1 MRART
6 VRITAAMGAI
16 TVADK
21 LAAAGRHIFLAA
33 LFGAGAV
40 MDSLVI
46 GVSVAELLA
55 ALFTGS
61 FLVIFIPL
69 YSGWREKE
77 GTGVAD
83 ARGLN
88 LMMML
93 LAVLGVAAAGL
104 AWGGGRVVG
113 WVGYG
118 FTAEQKVTAAS
129 LMPWLAIFLWATGAA
144 VLVTG
149 LYRVRG
155 RFLAPHLAQL
165 VDRLVV
171 LAFIVVAAPLLGI
184 RGVAMAMAAGAVVLA
199 GVLVAGAWHR
209 RGRPQARLAPR
220 SPEVKAYLILFLPLL
235 AAAVIDQSVLFT
247 DRIMATMLPAGA
259 VSALYYASVLWG
271 LPVVLL
277 CTNFCTVLFPAMA
290 RDVAAGDTAALAQS
304 LAFGLRSMLVVMLGA
319 TVLMVVLA
327 RDLTAV
333 LLMRGEFDAH
343 AAALTGGALAALSL
357 CLVFQGVGSVV
368 NMALYAAHR
377 TGIVAACGIGRVVL
391 NIIFNLLLVG
401 PLGAVGIALST
412 SLTLAAWLAIIWTP
426 FRREMATRGVPA
438 VLGSHSGLFLV
449 KTGAAAALAA
459 AATLAVTLAIP
470 GSALPERL
478 ARLAGAAFAGTT
490 IYAMGL
496 TIFRVP
502 EAMAVLRRVRGRLWP
517 GRAGL

>member
-1 MRART
+1 MRVRT
-6 VRITAAMGAI
+6 VRTTMAMGAI
-16 TVADK
+16 TVVDK
-21 LAAAGRHIFLAA
+21 FAAAGRHIILAA

-69 YSGWREKE
+69 YSGWREQE
-77 GTGVAD
+77 GTDVAD

-88 LMMML
+88 LMML
-93 LAVLGVAAAGL
+93 LLVVLGAAAAGL
-104 AWGGGRVVG
+104 AWGGGWVVG

-118 FTAEQKVTAAS
+118 FTAAQKVTAVS
-129 LMPWLAIFLWATGAA
+129 LMPWLAIFVWATGAA
-144 VLVTG
+144 ILVTG

-165 VDRLVV
+165 VERLVV

-199 GVLVAGAWHR
+199 GVLVAGAWR
-209 RGRPQARLAPR
+209 RHGWPQARMAPR
-220 SPEVKAYLILFLPLL
+220 SPEVKVYLTLFLPLL
-235 AAAVIDQSVLFT
+235 AAAAIDQSVLFT
-247 DRIMATMLPAGA
+247 DRVMATMLPAGA

-271 LPVVLL
+271 LPVALL

-290 RDVAAGDTAALAQS
+290 RDVAADDSAALARS

-319 TVLMVVLA
+319 TVLLA
-327 RDLTAV
+327 ILAHDLTAV
-333 LLMRGEFDAH
+333 LLMRGQFDAQ

-357 CLVFQGVGSVV
+357 CLVFQGVGTVV
-368 NMALYAAHR
+368 NLALYAAHR

-426 FRREMATRGVPA
+426 FRQEMAARGVPA

-449 KTGAAAALAA
+449 KTGSAAALAA
-459 AATLAVTLAIP
+459 GATLAVTAVLP
-470 GSALPERL
+470 GSGLPERL
-478 ARLAGAAFAGTT
+478 ARLAGAALAGTT
-490 IYAMGL
+490 IYAVGL
-496 TIFRVP
+496 TVFRVP
-502 EAMAVLRRVRGRLWP
+502 EAVAVMHRLRGRFWS
-517 GRAGL
+517 GRSGP

>member
-6 VRITAAMGAI
+6 VKITAAMGAI
-16 TVADK
+16 TVVDK
-21 LAAAGRHIFLAA
+21 FAAAGRHILLAA
-33 LFGAGAV
+33 LFGAGAL
-40 MDSLVI
+40 MDSLVVGI
-46 GVSVAELLA
+46 SVAELLA

-77 GTGVAD
+77 GTAVAD

-88 LMMML
+88 LML
-93 LAVLGVAAAGL
+93 LLLLVLGVAAAGL

-118 FTAEQKVTAAS
+118 FTAGQKATAAS
-129 LMPWLAIFLWATGAA
+129 LMPWLAIFLWASGVA

-149 LYRVRG
+149 FYRVRG
-155 RFLAPHLAQL
+155 RFLAPPLAQL

-171 LAFIVVAAPLLGI
+171 LAFIIVAAPLLGI
-184 RGVAMAMAAGAVVLA
+184 RGVAMAMAAGAVALA
-199 GVLVAGAWHR
+199 LVLVAGAWR
-209 RGRPQARLAPR
+209 RHGWPPVRLAPR
-220 SPEVKAYLILFLPLL
+220 APEVKVYLTLFLPLL
-235 AAAVIDQSVLFT
+235 AGAIIDQSVLFT

-271 LPVVLL
+271 LPVALL
-277 CTNFCTVLFPAMA
+277 CTNFCTVLFPAMS
-290 RDVAAGDTAALAQS
+290 RDVAAGDTAALARS
-304 LAFGLRSMLVVMLGA
+304 LAFGLRSMWVVMLGA
-319 TVLMVVLA
+319 TVLLAFLA

-333 LLMRGEFDAH
+333 LLMRGEFDAQ

-357 CLVFQGVGSVV
+357 CLVFQGVGNVV

-377 TGIVAACGIGRVVL
+377 TGLVAVCGIGRVVL

-412 SLTLAAWLAIIWTP
+412 SLTLAAWLAIIWVP
-426 FRREMATRGVPA
+426 FRREMAARGVRT
-438 VLGSHSGLFLV
+438 VLGSQSGLFLV

-459 AATLAVTLAIP
+459 AATLAVMVAIP
-470 GSALPERL
+470 GLTVPERL
-478 ARLAGAAFAGTT
+478 ARLAGATVAGTT
-490 IYAMGL
+490 IYAASLMF
-496 TIFRVP
+496 FRVP
-502 EAMAVLRRVRGRLWP
+502 EAEAVLRRLRGRFRP
-517 GRAGL
+517 GQAGL

>member
-1 MRART
+1 M
-6 VRITAAMGAI
+6 
-16 TVADK
+16 
-21 LAAAGRHIFLAA
+21 
-33 LFGAGAV
+33 
-40 MDSLVI
+40 
-46 GVSVAELLA
+46 
-55 ALFTGS
+55 
-61 FLVIFIPL
+61 
-69 YSGWREKE
+69 
-77 GTGVAD
+77 AD

-271 LPVVLL
+271 LPVALL

-304 LAFGLRSMLVVMLGA
+304 LAFGLRTMLVVMLGA

-368 NMALYAAHR
+368 NMALYAARR
-377 TGIVAACGIGRVVL
+377 TGVVAACGIGRVVL

-502 EAMAVLRRVRGRLWP
+502 EAVAVLRRMRGLLWP
-517 GRAGL
+517 GRTGL

>member
-1 MRART
+1 M
-6 VRITAAMGAI
+6 AMGAI
-16 TVADK
+16 TVVDK
-21 LAAAGRHIFLAA
+21 FAAAGRHIILAA

-69 YSGWREKE
+69 YSGWREQE
-77 GTGVAD
+77 GTDVAD

-88 LMMML
+88 LMML
-93 LAVLGVAAAGL
+93 LLVVLGAAAAGL
-104 AWGGGRVVG
+104 AWGGGWVVG

-118 FTAEQKVTAAS
+118 FTAAQKVTAVS
-129 LMPWLAIFLWATGAA
+129 LMPWLAIFVWATGAA
-144 VLVTG
+144 ILVTG

-165 VDRLVV
+165 VERLVV

-199 GVLVAGAWHR
+199 GVLVAGAWR
-209 RGRPQARLAPR
+209 RHGWPQARMAPR
-220 SPEVKAYLILFLPLL
+220 SPEVKVYLTLFLPLL
-235 AAAVIDQSVLFT
+235 AAAAIDQSVLFT
-247 DRIMATMLPAGA
+247 DRVMATMLPAGS

-271 LPVVLL
+271 LPVALL
-277 CTNFCTVLFPAMA
+277 CTNFCTVLFPVMA
-290 RDVAAGDTAALAQS
+290 RDVAAADSAALARS

-319 TVLMVVLA
+319 TVLLA
-327 RDLTAV
+327 ILAHDLTAV
-333 LLMRGEFDAH
+333 LLMRGQFDAQ

-357 CLVFQGVGSVV
+357 CLVFQGVGTVV
-368 NMALYAAHR
+368 NLALYAAHR

-426 FRREMATRGVPA
+426 FRREMAARGVPA

-449 KTGAAAALAA
+449 KTGSAAALAA
-459 AATLAVTLAIP
+459 GATLAVTAVLP
-470 GSALPERL
+470 GSGLPERL
-478 ARLAGAAFAGTT
+478 ARLAGAALAGTT
-490 IYAMGL
+490 IYAVGL
-496 TIFRVP
+496 TVFRVP
-502 EAMAVLRRVRGRLWP
+502 EAVAVMHRLRGRFWS
-517 GRAGL
+517 GRSGP